1 MTTHPVIERYAEHVN
16 PKLLGHGRVFVRAKG
31 ARVWD
36 HEGREYLDFVA
47 GMGAASLGHSPP
59 RVVAA
64 LERALQDEA
73 PNLMQMGPQP
83 AAADLA
89 AMLADRARPL
99 TMCLFASSGSEAISQ
114 ALKLARAATGKKAL
128 LYCRGGFH
136 GAGMGALSVTGHGR
150 LRDPFEP
157 LVGQTYEVPFADL
170 TALEAALKAHK
181 CAALVTEPIQ
191 AEAGVVFPPTRWLAE
206 ARALCKRHGA
216 LFVLDEVQTG
226 LGRTGRMFAYQDEG
240 ATPDVLVLGKALGGG
255 MVPIAA
261 TLTTPEIH
269 KKAFV
274 GTDDVVGTY
283 SGNTLACR
291 AAIAT
296 LETLKEDDLVEA
308 AATRGRR
315 LLHGLK
321 DRLRDHPLVRDVRG
335 RGLLVAVELGPTE
348 SGLVNRLL
356 PGVVEQ
362 VSKRVFGQW
371 LALRLLED
379 GVLCQ
384 PALQQQNVLKLEPPL
399 NVSEEDVDRVV
410 DATARILDGYR
421 DLRSLLADAGKRLG
435 NKVLGGWPFGG

>member
-1 MTTHPVIERYAEHVN
+1 MTTHPVIERYAEHVS

-47 GMGAASLGHSPP
+47 GMGAASLGHSPL
-59 RVVAA
+59 RVVSA

-73 PNLMQMGPQP
+73 PNLMHPQP
-83 AAADLA
+83 ALADLA
-89 AMLADRARPL
+89 AMLADCARPL
-99 TMCLFASSGSEAISQ
+99 TMCLFSSNGSEAVSH

-136 GAGMGALSVTGHGR
+136 GTGMGALSVTGHGR
-150 LRDPFEP
+150 MRDPFEP
-157 LVGQTYEVPFADL
+157 LVGQTYEVPFGDL
-170 TALEAALKAHK
+170 GGLEAALKAHK
-181 CAALVTEPIQ
+181 CAAFITEPIQ
-191 AEAGVVFPPTRWLAE
+191 TEAGVLFAPTRYLAE

-216 LFVLDEVQTG
+216 LFVLDEVETG

-240 ATPDVLVLGKALGGG
+240 AAPDVLVLGKALGGG
-255 MVPIAA
+255 MIPIGAI
-261 TLTTPEIH
+261 LTTPELH
-269 KKAFV
+269 KRAF
-274 GTDDVVGTY
+274 GGQDDLFGPHST
-283 SGNTLACR
+283 STLACR

-335 RGLLVAVELGPTE
+335 RGLLVGLELGPTE

-371 LALRLLED
+371 LALRLLEE
-379 GVLCQ
+379 GILCQ
-384 PALQQQNVLKLEPPL
+384 PASQQMSVLKLEPPL
-399 NVSEEDVDRVV
+399 TVSEEEIDRVV
-410 DATARILDGYR
+410 EATARILDSYR
-421 DLRSLLADAGKRLG
+421 DLRSLFTDAGKRLG
-435 NKVLGGWPFGG
+435 LQVLGGWPFG